1 MSFKSAE
8 GTAYIND
15 LSYVK
20 YPTAQ
25 GVVAFPAG
33 LTAGSSNQVS
43 VATNGI
49 ITAPEFKVSSSV
61 YLAGTGVEAPLV
73 NCGDYLCS
81 GETESVSFKLT
92 DSAGG
97 VITFE
102 DGTTQSTAYNK
113 NGNVFSFN
121 LIQGSPI
128 ASGDDAIIPINPS
141 GFGGFTTGR
150 LYFISVSIEA
160 TTDSSGAI
168 LTNYNG
174 YLEYNG
180 TVICNCQVEGQ
191 TGDNVISIPMSG
203 VFVGVSGVAPQVQLI
218 CNTSTGTWNYTNS
231 SIYNIVRIN

>member
-8 GTAYIND
+8 GSKFISD
-15 LSYVK
+15 FSYVN

-25 GVVAFPAG
+25 GSVEFPSG
-33 LTAGSSNQVS
+33 LTAGDVDIS
-43 VATNGI
+43 AGGI
-49 ITAPEFKVSSSV
+49 ITAEEFKISNTV
-61 YLAGTGVEAPLV
+61 YLASTGVEAPLV
-73 NCGDYLCS
+73 DCNDLVAKNLI
-81 GETESVSFKLT
+81 EVKNQFLFTADE
-92 DSAGG
+92 GG
-97 VITFE
+97 FITFE

-113 NGNVFSFN
+113 NSNVFSFN
-121 LIQGSPI
+121 LVQGSPI

-160 TTDSSGAI
+160 TTDTNGAI

-174 YLEYNG
+174 YLKYNG
-180 TVICNCQVEGQ
+180 TVLCNNQVEGQ

-203 VFVGVSGVAPQVQLI
+203 MFIGVSGVAPEVQLI

-231 SIYNIVRIN
+231 SIYNIVRIS